1 MAVDKE
7 KTIFD
12 WLGDITYR
20 KVEWDEQSDR
30 DKKRFG
36 GYMTNRW
43 FSMHPDYLELIAEC
57 QPVTSRMESRE
68 VYNFFVD
75 LLPRKKFFSKYIKA
89 SSGSSDKLVNFVCTK
104 LSIGYL
110 DAIELLDGQPEVNI
124 KNFLSEFGL
133 TDKDIKREF
142 NL

>member
-1 MAVDKE
+1 MTKE

-20 KVEWDEQSDR
+20 KVPWEEQNDR

-57 QPVTSRMESRE
+57 QPVTSRMENRE
-68 VYNFFVD
+68 VYNFFID
-75 LLPRKKFFSKYIKA
+75 LLPQRKFFSKYTKA
-89 SSGSSDKLVNFVCTK
+89 SSGSSDKLVNFVSTK

-110 DAIELLDGQPEVNI
+110 DAVELLDGQSEVNI
-124 KNFLSEFGL
+124 KNLLSEFAMS
-133 TDKDIKREF
+133 DKDIKREF
-142 NL
+142 DL